1 MKMSSG
7 IRLQS
12 VLLAYDFSQLSHK
25 PLRHALSISRHYEAK
40 LHVVHVVSS
49 LGYTIAGPDALNL
62 ARGQAE
68 REMQQLEQNLRK
80 SEALA
85 GLTCEFIVRDGDVW
99 EQLELLI
106 KLKGVDLVVVGTH
119 GRAGLGKLL
128 LGSVAE
134 RVFRHADCFVAT
146 VGPGSYEDSL
156 FERDNAGH
164 TFLFATDFGA
174 ASLQALPYALSLAS
188 QFEAKLVVL
197 HVLSAVPVSEGFH
210 WSKTGDLVQMREKAK
225 ADAQEKFAGAIS
237 QAARMALRPEF
248 AVRFGISSDQILLA
262 SQALKADLIIL
273 GLNGPSGIQ
282 ATSHMPWDAAYKV
295 ACAAHCPVVTV
306 RSSMRSQAV
315 SNRLG

>member
-1 MKMSSG
+1 M
-7 IRLQS
+7 
-12 VLLAYDFSQLSHK
+12 
-25 PLRHALSISRHYEAK
+25 
-40 LHVVHVVSS
+40 
-49 LGYTIAGPDALNL
+49 
-62 ARGQAE
+62 
-68 REMQQLEQNLRK
+68 
-80 SEALA
+80 
-85 GLTCEFIVRDGDVW
+85 RDGDVW

-197 HVLSAVPVSEGFH
+197 HVLPAVPISEGFH

-225 ADAQEKFAGAIS
+225 ADAQEKFEGAIYKRHEWHS
-237 QAARMALRPEF
+237 GLNLQSGSEYRVTRSCWPLRPS
-248 AVRFGISSDQILLA
+248 GLISSFWVSA
-262 SQALKADLIIL
+262 ALQEFRQRRTCL
-273 GLNGPSGIQ
+273 GTPL
-282 ATSHMPWDAAYKV
+282 T
-295 ACAAHCPVVTV
+295 
-306 RSSMRSQAV
+306 R
-315 SNRLG
+315 